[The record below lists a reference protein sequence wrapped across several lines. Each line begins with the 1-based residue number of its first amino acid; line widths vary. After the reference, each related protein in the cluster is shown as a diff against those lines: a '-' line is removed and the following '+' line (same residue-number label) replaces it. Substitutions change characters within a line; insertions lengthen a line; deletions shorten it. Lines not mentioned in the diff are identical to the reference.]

1 MKKAGDKIH
10 VRLMP
15 GRFQHWRRLVSWPLL
30 LAFFG
35 LVWVQVGG
43 QSWLLF
49 DFSQRRL
56 VLFGHWFSWQDLHIM
71 TGLMIAGSFLLF
83 ALAMAWGR
91 VWCGFACP
99 QSVWTWLFIR
109 IEQFTEGRASQRARN
124 EQQPLQGL
132 RLMRRLLKHGLWL
145 LLALATA
152 VTFTGYFVP
161 IREVVAQLVQLD
173 ASWALLLWLLTMTL
187 LTYLN
192 AGLVRE
198 QICLHACPYS
208 RFQSVMMD
216 DFTRKVSYDRAR
228 GEPRRGSG
236 AGDMTG
242 ACVDCT
248 LCVQVCPTG
257 IDIRNGMQPGCID
270 CGACIDACDPV
281 MIKTGQP
288 TGLIRFASEQQLS
301 GRPDRFW
308 RPRLLG
314 YALILLTAAC
324 VSAYGVVTKKELV
337 AEIRRDRG
345 ELFQTLA
352 DGQVCNFYRIKVEG
366 FNPRLIQ
373 VQLTLLDQPGMAL
386 HGPQILPLDNTGD
399 WVAYRICQS
408 APQVGTQPLQIEF
421 TAGPVTLTKRTSFI
435 GGVAGR
441 PEGRG

>member
-1 MKKAGDKIH
+1 MNKTGDKIH
-10 VRLMP
+10 VRLIS
-15 GRFQHWRRLVSWPLL
+15 GRFQNWRRLISWPFL

-43 QSWLLF
+43 EPWLLF
-49 DFSQRRL
+49 DFGERRL
-56 VLFGHWFSWQDLHIM
+56 VLFGNWFSWHDLHIM

-83 ALAMAWGR
+83 SLAMAWGR

-109 IEQFTEGRASQRARN
+109 IEQLTEGRASQRARN
-124 EQQPLQGL
+124 ERLPLRGL
-132 RLMRRLLKHGLWL
+132 RLVRRLLKHSLWL

-152 VTFTGYFVP
+152 ITFTGYFVP
-161 IREVVAQLVQLD
+161 IREVVAQLVQLN

-216 DFTRKVSYDRAR
+216 DFTRKVSYDRTR
-228 GEPRRGSG
+228 GEPRRGTG
-236 AGDMTG
+236 AGTG

-288 TGLIRFASEQQLS
+288 TGLIRFASEQQLA

-314 YALILLTAAC
+314 YALILLTATL
-324 VSAYGVVTKKELV
+324 VSGYGVLTKKELV

-345 ELFQTLA
+345 ELFQILA

-366 FNPRLIQ
+366 FNPQLTQ
-373 VQLTLLDQPGMAL
+373 VELTLLDQPRMQL
-386 HGPQILPLDNTGD
+386 HGPQSLPLDNTGD

-408 APQVGTQPLQIEF
+408 GPQSGTQPLQIRF
-421 TAGPVTLTKRTSFI
+421 AAGPVTLTKRTSFMTQ
-435 GGVAGR
+435 VAGR
-441 PEGRG
+441 ADLRS